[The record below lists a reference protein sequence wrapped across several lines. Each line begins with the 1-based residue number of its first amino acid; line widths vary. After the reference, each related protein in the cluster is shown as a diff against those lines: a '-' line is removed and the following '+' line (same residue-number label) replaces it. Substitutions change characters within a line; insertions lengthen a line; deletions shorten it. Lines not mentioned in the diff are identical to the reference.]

1 MFKQL
6 LCRFFQQGACAY
18 GDGCL
23 YSHNP
28 NEAVP
33 IPEDVCIFFLRS
45 NCMYAQG
52 CSRKHCTIEEIVQQR
67 VNSDDTQQAKK
78 DEGQTSNEVTQDATA
93 AEINTNTDSSKDAVV
108 AAINTLTLSS
118 SAVNEAIAS
127 TSQNTSLL
135 QNDAST
141 SNRSYASAAQNGFE
155 ENDTNRASLPLCTF
169 FQSHGF
175 CVYQN
180 CRSIHGELCDLCG
193 FYSLHPYNKQ
203 QSDLHRSECIKEHEE
218 SMELSFAY
226 ARSKELTCA
235 ICLDVVV
242 EKEPRA
248 QRRFG
253 ILENCSHVYCIECIR
268 KWRNAQ
274 DMDKKNKRN
283 CPQCRVK
290 SDFIIPS
297 QYFYDD
303 QTQKAK
309 LIEDYK
315 KALGSK
321 HCKYFRRGRGN
332 CPFEGAC
339 FYKHQYE
346 DGRMA
351 VLPKPSKN
359 RHRIDR
365 VDFLPFIF
373 LDDAFPE
380 FDDDYLSAS
389 DIDFLD
395 YDDDDDDDDWQYHL

>member
-1 MFKQL
+1 MSFKQL
-6 LCRFFQQGACAY
+6 LCRFFQQGSCAY

-28 NEAVP
+28 NEAVS
-33 IPEDVCIFFLRS
+33 IPEDVCLFFLRS
-45 NCMYAQG
+45 NCMYG
-52 CSRKHCTIEEIVQQR
+52 HECTRKHRTIEEIITQR
-67 VNSDDTQQAKK
+67 DGNEVIQQAKK
-78 DEGQTSNEVTQDATA
+78 DETQSSIEVIQNETA
-93 AEINTNTDSSKDAVV
+93 DTTNVNTDSSNDSTVDKLAFSSLTLNDAV
-108 AAINTLTLSS
+108 
-118 SAVNEAIAS
+118 AS
-127 TSQNTSLL
+127 TSHNTLVL
-135 QNDAST
+135 PDNAT
-141 SNRSYASAAQNGFE
+141 NSNKSYASAAQNGFV

-169 FQSHGF
+169 YQNNGF

-180 CRSIHGELCDLCG
+180 CQSIHGELCDLCG
-193 FYSLHPYNKQ
+193 FWSIHPHNKQ

-218 SMELSFAY
+218 SMEISFAY

-235 ICLDVVV
+235 ICLDIVV

-274 DMDKKNKRN
+274 DMDKLNKRN

-297 QYFYDD
+297 QFFYDD
-303 QTQKAK
+303 PTQKAK

-321 HCKYFRRGRGN
+321 HCKYFKRGRGN

-346 DGRMA
+346 DGRIA
-351 VLPKPSKN
+351 QLPAPSKN
-359 RHRIDR
+359 RRRATQINLR
-365 VDFLPFIF
+365 PFIF
-373 LDDAFPE
+373 LDEIID
-380 FDDDYLSAS
+380 FDDDYLSSS
-389 DIDFLD
+389 DLDFFDL
-395 YDDDDDDDDWQYHL
+395 DDDDDDDDVWHYHC